1 VTPGGVACVCYL
13 LGIIG
18 FLVVKVKGERGF
30 SCSLPGG
37 WSLSLFISIH
47 YNSLRYITIHYFPFS
62 QVSVSPYGGGPGV
75 LHRWANSGR
84 ASVVVAYLK
93 PT

>member
-1 VTPGGVACVCYL
+1 MTPGGVACACYL
-13 LGIIG
+13 PGIIG

-30 SCSLPGG
+30 SWTLPGD

-62 QVSVSPYGGGPGV
+62 QVSVRPYAGGPGV
-75 LHRWANSGR
+75 LDRWVNSGR
-84 ASVVVAYLK
+84 ASVVVADLK